1 MQRSRLTA
9 SRRDFLKAAGL
20 AVTSAGIVPAWMA
33 DLTYGQEQA
42 AASARRKIGSI
53 GVGGQGTGIMLNA
66 SGLADVVAVADVDKN
81 HLNRAKE
88 ELGKRQKDIDVE
100 LFGDYRKLL
109 DRKDIVAVTIGSPDH
124 WHSRMVIDAMK
135 AGKDVYCE
143 KPLTLTVAEGQQ
155 ILKVM
160 KDTGKVLQV
169 GTQQRSDLGLFIRAV
184 ATVRSG
190 QLGKIRKVTVQ
201 LPQSTAEGGPFASKP
216 VPENLNWDA
225 WLGQAPTVDY
235 CPERCHFS
243 FRWWYEYSGGI
254 LTDWGAHHI
263 DICQWALGQER
274 SGPLTVD
281 GSKTKLPTIANGY
294 NTPKH
299 PSVFLTYPNDIE
311 VEITTGNEGLLF
323 EGADARMFVNRGRIT
338 GKPIEDQDKDQAL
351 KDKVM
356 AQVQEIYGKDRKP
369 ISHMADFFRAIEDRK
384 PPISDAETQHRS
396 VSVCHVGNTSIR
408 LQRKLTWDPAA
419 EKFLGDDEA
428 NSYLSRPQRAPYQVE
443 A

>member
-9 SRRDFLKAAGL
+9 SRREFLKAAGL
-20 AVTSAGIVPAWMA
+20 AATSAGIVPAWMA
-33 DLTYGQEQA
+33 DLTYGQEKA
-42 AASARRKIGSI
+42 AESTRRKIGAI

-66 SGLADVVAVADVDKN
+66 SGHADVVAVADVDKN
-81 HLNRAKE
+81 HLNRAKD
-88 ELGKRQKDIDVE
+88 ELGKRQKDVPVE

-109 DRKDIVAVTIGSPDH
+109 ERQDVSAVTIGSPDH
-124 WHSRMVIDAMK
+124 WHTRMVIDAMK

-155 ILKVM
+155 ILKVI
-160 KDTGKVLQV
+160 KETGKVLQV

-190 QLGKIRKVTVQ
+190 QLGAIRKVTVQ
-201 LPQSTAEGGPFASKP
+201 LPQSTGEGGPFASKP

-225 WLGQAPTVDY
+225 WLGQAPQVDY

-263 DICQWALGQER
+263 DICQWALGQEK

-281 GSKTKLPTIANGY
+281 GSKTRLPTVENGY

-299 PSVFLTYPNDIE
+299 PSLFLTYPKDIE

-323 EGADARMFVNRGRIT
+323 EGTDGRMFVNRGRIT
-338 GKPIEDQDKDQAL
+338 GKPIEDQDKDQGL
-351 KDKVM
+351 KDKTM
-356 AQVQEIYGKDRKP
+356 ALVQEIYGKDRKP
-369 ISHMADFFRAIEDRK
+369 VSHMADFFRAVEDRK
-384 PPISDAETQHRS
+384 APISDAESQHRT
-396 VSVCHVGNTSIR
+396 VSICHIGNASIR
-408 LQRKLTWDPAA
+408 LGRKLAWDPAA
-419 EKFLGDDEA
+419 EKFIGDDEA
-428 NSYLSRPQRAPYQVE
+428 NSHLSRPQRAPYQIE